1 MKWLKLFESFR
12 NDFYKSVSDLETEY
26 KSNRKKLF
34 DEAKTKVD
42 EFMFDL
48 TDDFSDQKT
57 NQQDFI
63 EIARTAFLSI
73 WYYLKCDRKDFE
85 RFIELLSDVKE
96 RLVDELGLDM
106 KLKVD
111 AYITDYTVN
120 GRPGLPVSHTFNHGF
135 LSNFDEMMKYINGY
149 SNMKPEYGLDQYSYF
164 TFTIQVY

>member
-26 KSNRKKLF
+26 KSKRKKLF

-63 EIARTAFLSI
+63 EIVRTAFLSI

-111 AYITDYTVN
+111 GWLKCDE
-120 GRPGLPVSHTFNHGF
+120 PVSHTFNHGF

-149 SNMKPEYGLDQYSYF
+149 SNMKPEYGLDQYAYF
-164 TFTIQVY
+164 TFKIQVL

>member
-34 DEAKTKVD
+34 SDAKVKVD

-48 TDDFSDQKT
+48 TDDFSYQKT
-57 NQQDFI
+57 TQQDFI
-63 EIARTAFLSI
+63 EEDDLSI

-85 RFIELLSDVKE
+85 RFLELLSDVRE

-149 SNMKPEYGLDQYSYF
+149 SNMKPEYGLDQYAYF
-164 TFTIQVY
+164 TFKIQVL

>member
-34 DEAKTKVD
+34 SDAKANVD

-57 NQQDFI
+57 HQNDFI
-63 EIARTAFLSI
+63 EDDDLSV
-73 WYYLKCDRKDFE
+73 WYHLKCDRKDFE
-85 RFIELLSDVKE
+85 RFIELLSDVKD
-96 RLVDELGLDM
+96 RLSSELGLDM

-111 AYITDYTVN
+111 GWLKCDE
-120 GRPGLPVSHTFNHGF
+120 PVSHTFNHGF

-149 SNMKPEYGLDQYSYF
+149 GNMRPEYGLDQYQYF

>member
-12 NDFYKSVSDLETEY
+12 EDFYKSVGDLQSEY
-26 KSNRKKLF
+26 ESNRKKLF
-34 DEAKTKVD
+34 SDAKAKVD

-57 NQQDFI
+57 HQNDFI
-63 EIARTAFLSI
+63 EDDDLSI

-85 RFIELLSDVKE
+85 RFLKLLSDVRD

-111 AYITDYTVN
+111 GWLKCDE
-120 GRPGLPVSHTFNHGF
+120 PVSHTFNHGF

-149 SNMKPEYGLDQYSYF
+149 SNMKPEYGLDQYAYF
-164 TFTIQVY
+164 TFKIQVL

>member
-12 NDFYKSVSDLETEY
+12 NDFYKSVSDLENNY
-26 KSNRKKLF
+26 KSKRKKLF
-34 DEAKTKVD
+34 NDAKAKVD

-63 EIARTAFLSI
+63 EEDDLSI
-73 WYYLKCDRKDFE
+73 WYHLKCDRKDFG
-85 RFIELLSDVKE
+85 RFLELLSDVRE

-106 KLKVD
+106 KLIVN
-111 AYITDYTVN
+111 AYLE
-120 GRPGLPVSHTFNHGF
+120 GKKGFHQFNHGYE
-135 LSNFDEMMKYINGY
+135 STYDEMMKYINEY
-149 SNMKPEYGLDQYSYF
+149 SKMKPEYGLDQYSHF